1 MCQRFSMAAELPE
14 VQEHF
19 QIDRVMYYYKNRY
32 NISPTQHTPV
42 VLQQNGVRILDEF
55 RWGFIPYWGKDAIN
69 ADLRNVHQNSSYR
82 KMVDKQRCVIPCNGF
97 YYWKKEGKKEY
108 PVRVIMKNG
117 SMFGVAGLYEIWRDT
132 RGEPLRTCTL
142 VMTDANPLIGEF
154 ESRMPAILSRENMA
168 RWLDENTND
177 LDALDPIL
185 RPHVTEEMHAYAV
198 TPLIDNDEHDT
209 DECIREWDLKRP
221 LVKRL
226 Y

>member
-19 QIDRVMYYYKNRY
+19 QIERVMYYYKNRY
-32 NISPTQHTPV
+32 NISPTQHMPV
-42 VLQQNGVRILDEF
+42 VLQQDGARILDEF

-69 ADLRNVHQNSSYR
+69 ADLRNVHQNPSYR

-97 YYWKKEGKKEY
+97 YYWKREGKKSY
-108 PVRVIMKNG
+108 PVRVVMKNR

-154 ESRMPAILSRENMA
+154 DARMPAILSPGDME
-168 RWLDENTND
+168 RWLDENTMD

-185 RPHVTEEMHAYAV
+185 RTHSAEEMHAYAV
-198 TPLIDNDEHDT
+198 TPLIDNDTHDT
-209 DECIREWDLKRP
+209 EECIQEMNLERAW
-221 LVKRL
+221 VKR
-226 Y
+226 